1 MLHKLVR
8 MTEPNILLGFKHS
21 HKLTF
26 SKKLKKK
33 KNPITGLD
41 RP

>member
-1 MLHKLVR
+1 MYYQL
-8 MTEPNILLGFKHS
+8 
-21 HKLTF
+21 
-26 SKKLKKK
+26 K